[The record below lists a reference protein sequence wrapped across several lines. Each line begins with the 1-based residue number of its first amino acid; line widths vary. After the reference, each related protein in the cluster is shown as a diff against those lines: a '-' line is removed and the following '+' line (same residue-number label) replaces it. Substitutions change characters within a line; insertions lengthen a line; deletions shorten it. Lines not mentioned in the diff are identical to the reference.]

1 MRPMRT
7 PLPVVIVALAFSF
20 CGLLSLAY
28 AKPVEHAEQSGT
40 LTYANHR
47 HDRER
52 GPLGATADVVLDPT
66 DPHIGA
72 DLWVTPGAE
81 PGRPDPGRADP
92 GTDAGT
98 EPGDGAGGDGAG
110 DAGPAP
116 FLAALPPTE
125 TDDPLHLPDLV
136 PRPAYDVTVAHTDGP
151 PSHAVDVVLNEFSRP
166 EEVRDGLAL
175 RFTTTIDNVGRYA
188 FELMAVPNLPDPDSE
203 AILLTDAFQ
212 CVRFEGPGIEGGQR
226 ACARY
231 ERVGT
236 LTYHAHHRHFHI
248 DGFASYQL
256 RRDQGGRPMFG
267 PGSVVASSGKVGW
280 CVSDMETP
288 RDANGRPIPRKR
300 WYQECSGFTATPV
313 TFRMGISP
321 GWGDTYW
328 HGFAGQQIPIDG
340 VPDGIYWISIHI
352 NPPGNAFGLE
362 IRESSQRQNMSFT
375 KVRLFNGGT
384 EVEVL
389 S

>member
-1 MRPMRT
+1 MRPT
-7 PLPVVIVALAFSF
+7 HDSLPVWMIALTLIGIGLPGLAHSGAAGHAGHSDNFS
-20 CGLLSLAY
+20 
-28 AKPVEHAEQSGT
+28 
-40 LTYANHR
+40 YANHR
-47 HDRER
+47 HDHER
-52 GPLGATADVVLDPT
+52 GPVGAAATIVLDPT
-66 DPHIGA
+66 DVHLGT
-72 DLWVTPGAE
+72 DLWLTPPRDPRG
-81 PGRPDPGRADP
+81 DPGADP
-92 GTDAGT
+92 GVAPGGGPDGVPGSPDGDQFAPLDA
-98 EPGDGAGGDGAG
+98 
-110 DAGPAP
+110 
-116 FLAALPPTE
+116 FPPSYSE
-125 TDDPLHLPDLV
+125 DDLHLPNLV
-136 PRPAYDVTVAHTDGP
+136 PRPAYDVTVARTDGP
-151 PSHAVDVVLNEFSRP
+151 PSHAVDVVLNEFGRQ
-166 EEVRDGLAL
+166 EQVHEGLAL
-175 RFTTTIDNVGRYA
+175 RFTTTIDNRGEHS
-188 FELMAVPNLPDPDSE
+188 FELMAVPNLPDPDTNE
-203 AILLTDAFQ
+203 VLMTDAYQ
-212 CVRFEGPGIEGGQR
+212 CVRFEGPGIEGGKR
-226 ACARY
+226 ACGRY

-267 PGSVVASSGKVGW
+267 PGSVVASSDKVGW

-288 RDANGRPIPRKR
+288 RDENGRPIPRKR

-340 VPDGIYWISIHI
+340 VPDGVYWISIRI

-362 IRESSQRQNMSFT
+362 IRETDRGHGMSFT

-384 EVEVL
+384 EVDVL